1 MVTEVDHHAVK
12 TRIKD
17 ILIADAALYDST
29 GKQGKLVDIF
39 VGRPYNNSMTA
50 HPNPFCFIT
59 NDDNLE
65 EAEPNGAV
73 QSNIVSATKHTCH
86 YIIVIVDI
94 AQDGREVEKKLD
106 SLQKLVLQT
115 LKSKFEL
122 RKPTDST
129 DPMCNYSFPDRVRV
143 FNSNDDGKPLQGRLI
158 HFKVE
163 ITTA

>member
-29 GKQGKLVDIF
+29 GKQGKLVDVF
-39 VGRPYNNSMTA
+39 VGR
-50 HPNPFCFIT
+50 PNPFCFIT

-106 SLQKLVLQT
+106 SLQKLLLQT